1 MDKILIIDD
10 NTFEITILRDILKHK
25 YEIISAQ
32 NGQDG
37 FELATKESPS
47 LILLDIVMKGLDGFG
62 TLQLL
67 KANSTTMSIPV
78 IFLTA
83 VDNEEIEEK
92 GFLAGVVDYIRKPY
106 NPNIVLARINT
117 QINIYNY
124 RRMIE
129 EQLSIDGLTGIH
141 NRRDFK
147 TKSAQFWERA
157 KVEQTPLSFMILDID
172 FFKKVNDT
180 YGHMTG
186 DTVLIRLAS
195 LLKQTIHEDSSNYI
209 ARYGGEEF
217 VVFLYNSTAEEGLKC
232 AQQLCD
238 DLRALNIPNENSEVC
253 PVLTLSIGGNT
264 IIPTDSDQ
272 IESFIIQA
280 DQNLYRAKNN
290 GRNQVV
296 WFATNFQ

>member
-10 NTFEITILRDILKHK
+10 NIFEITVLSDILKHK
-25 YEIISAQ
+25 HEIISAQ

-37 FELATKESPS
+37 YELAIKESPA
-47 LILLDIVMKGLDGFG
+47 LILLDIVMKGMDGFD

-67 KANSTTMSIPV
+67 KSNSSTMHIPV

-83 VDNEEIEEK
+83 VDNEEIEER

-106 NPNIVLARINT
+106 NPNIVRARINT

-124 RRMIE
+124 RCMIE

-147 TKSAQFWERA
+147 TKSAQFWALA
-157 KVEQTPLSFMILDID
+157 KAEQVPLSFMILDID

-186 DTVLIRLAS
+186 DTVLIRMAG
-195 LLKQTIHEDSSNYI
+195 LLKDTIHEDSSHYI

-217 VVFLYNSTAEEGLKC
+217 VVFLYNTDAEEGKKW
-232 AQQLCD
+232 AQKICD
-238 DLRALNIPNENSEVC
+238 NMKALNIPNENSEVC
-253 PVLTLSIGGNT
+253 PYVTLSIGGNT
-264 IIPTDSDQ
+264 AIPTDSDQ
-272 IESFIIQA
+272 IENFIIQA
-280 DQNLYRAKNN
+280 DQNLYSAKRN

-296 WFATNFQ
+296 W